1 MVKRINFKELRAQL
15 SFEAILTHYEVSLK
29 GSNGQLSGFCP
40 LPTHQGKGEG
50 KRSPSFSANT
60 VKGIWQCFGCGAKG
74 NLIEFAGRMEGMNPD
89 DRRDF
94 RKIAVLLHNRYF
106 GEKKG
111 EPTPPTPTPVPE
123 LKGDEEK
130 KLPVIVNARLDFE
143 LKNLDYGHPY
153 LKSRGFSDA
162 VIKAFGL
169 GYCDRGLMKGRIAIP
184 LHDETGMLIGYAGR
198 IVDDSAINENT
209 PRYLYPGSRE
219 RGGARY
225 EFHKSEFLYNG
236 YRLKDVAD
244 LVVVESFTAVW
255 WLAQESIEHVVAL
268 MGASCSTTQAEL
280 ILKLVP
286 EDGRIWLFPDGDP
299 AGERLAE
306 SALKLI
312 SPHRFVRWVKLAE
325 GKQPTDV
332 SPEELHTLLPV
343 V

>member
-89 DRRDF
+89 NPQDF
-94 RKIAVLLHNRYF
+94 RKIAVLLHDRYV
-106 GEKKG
+106 GSGKS
-111 EPTPPTPTPVPE
+111 EPTPPKPMPVPE
-123 LKGDEEK
+123 LKTEAAK

-143 LKNLDYGHPY
+143 LKNLDYSHPY

-198 IVDDSAINENT
+198 IVDDNAINENT

-219 RGGARY
+219 RGGTRY

-236 YRLKDVAD
+236 HRVKGATDV
-244 LVVVESFTAVW
+244 VVVESFTAVW
-255 WLAQESIEHVVAL
+255 WLAQADIANAVAA
-268 MGASCSTTQAEL
+268 MGASVSEKQAGL
-280 ILKLVP
+280 IAELVP

-306 SALKLI
+306 SAMKLLA
-312 SPHRFVRWVKLAE
+312 PHRFVRWVKLGE

-343 V
+343 A